1 MRKRGSGRY
10 RPVVGRKTAPVS
22 ANMPLAVSTD
32 ATDSHACEKHPEV
45 AASFQCD
52 GCGKYLC
59 SACAEEGHRLFFCAL
74 CGERALPLEAEAP
87 ATTLEHR
94 RVGKRDTPY
103 SLQEALLYPFR
114 GLGGYVYWSYVALL
128 AIGTLP
134 FLGCIVLVF
143 QIIIF
148 LTLPG
153 LLFSIVR
160 TSAAGET
167 ELPDWPDWS
176 DLGERFFEWFGAVL
190 AFLVALAPAIV
201 AVGLIGCGA
210 EEFVAGAPRCS
221 LALGGGLIV
230 GAALWIPAF
239 GAVAVT
245 FSPWWALRI
254 DLHIRALSAVGADA
268 WKTYGLLVALLIA
281 RLLLAM
287 ISGPIPILGNLI
299 DIAIGAYTLFV
310 GAHLIG
316 VMFRRHAAILDA
328 IYS

>member
-1 MRKRGSGRY
+1 
-10 RPVVGRKTAPVS
+10 
-22 ANMPLAVSTD
+22 
-32 ATDSHACEKHPEV
+32 
-45 AASFQCD
+45 
-52 GCGKYLC
+52 
-59 SACAEEGHRLFFCAL
+59 
-74 CGERALPLEAEAP
+74 AP
-87 ATTLEHR
+87 ATTPEHK
-94 RVGKRDTPY
+94 RVGKRDAPY

-134 FLGCIVLVF
+134 FLGCIVFVF
-143 QIIIF
+143 QIVIF

-160 TSAAGET
+160 TSASGET
-167 ELPDWPDWS
+167 ELPDWPDWF
-176 DLGERFFEWFGAVL
+176 DAGERFFEWFGAIL
-190 AFLVALAPAIV
+190 AFLVGLAPAIV
-201 AVGLIGCGA
+201 AVMLVGCGA

-254 DLHIRALSAVGADA
+254 DLHVRALSEVGADA
-268 WKTYGLLVALLIA
+268 WKTFGLLAGLLAA

-287 ISGPIPILGNLI
+287 ILGPIPVLGTLV

-316 VMFRRHAAILDA
+316 LMFRRNTATLDS